1 MTSIDSGLLL
11 LLIGHGIVWLGIFG
25 YLVYVVTRLR
35 SVEKELIALG
45 GGSDDVRMFRYTTQ
59 SIP

>member
-11 LLIGHGIVWLGIFG
+11 LLIGYGIVWLGIFG

-45 GGSDDVRMFRYTTQ
+45 GGSDDAHSGTE
-59 SIP
+59 SSGGD